1 MPRVF
6 PEAVQFVRHPLVM
19 ISFSIKIILIVCT
32 PNTFFAT
39 LAFSKMKREETID
52 YHIRSAWHAISRMY
66 NQQALKYDATMSM
79 GFALLVIDAEAGTP
93 ATKIAPMMGLEARS
107 LTRLLKSLEE
117 KGMVYREMD
126 KNDKRSV
133 RIFLTK
139 EGKKKRELARENV
152 VRFNETIQAEI
163 DTKKLDACFEVL
175 QQVNK
180 IVERSNVFEKELS

>member
-1 MPRVF
+1 
-6 PEAVQFVRHPLVM
+6 
-19 ISFSIKIILIVCT
+19 
-32 PNTFFAT
+32 
-39 LAFSKMKREETID
+39 MKREETID

-152 VRFNETIQAEI
+152 VRFNETIHAEI

>member
-1 MPRVF
+1 
-6 PEAVQFVRHPLVM
+6 
-19 ISFSIKIILIVCT
+19 
-32 PNTFFAT
+32 
-39 LAFSKMKREETID
+39 MKREETID

-79 GFALLVIDAEAGTP
+79 GFALLVIDAEEGTP

-117 KGMVYREMD
+117 KGMIYRETD
-126 KNDKRSV
+126 KIDKRSV

-139 EGKKKRELARENV
+139 EGKKKREFARENV
-152 VRFNETIQAEI
+152 LRFNESVREEVSEAR
-163 DTKKLDACFEVL
+163 LMACFEVL

-180 IVERSNVFEKELS
+180 IIERNNINEKALV

>member
-1 MPRVF
+1 
-6 PEAVQFVRHPLVM
+6 
-19 ISFSIKIILIVCT
+19 
-32 PNTFFAT
+32 
-39 LAFSKMKREETID
+39 MKREETID

-117 KGMVYREMD
+117 KGMVYRETD

-139 EGKKKRELARENV
+139 EGKKKRELAKENV
-152 VRFNETIQAEI
+152 VRFNETVRAEI
-163 DTKKLDACFEVL
+163 DTDKLNACLEVL
-175 QQVNK
+175 QQVNR
-180 IVERSNVFEKELS
+180 IVERSNVFEKELG

>member
-1 MPRVF
+1 
-6 PEAVQFVRHPLVM
+6 
-19 ISFSIKIILIVCT
+19 
-32 PNTFFAT
+32 
-39 LAFSKMKREETID
+39 MKREETID

-152 VRFNETIQAEI
+152 VRFNETIHAEI
-163 DTKKLDACFEVL
+163 DTRKLDACFEVL
-175 QQVNK
+175 QQVNR
-180 IVERSNVFEKELS
+180 IVERSNVFEKELG

>member
-1 MPRVF
+1 
-6 PEAVQFVRHPLVM
+6 
-19 ISFSIKIILIVCT
+19 
-32 PNTFFAT
+32 
-39 LAFSKMKREETID
+39 MKREETID

-79 GFALLVIDAEAGTP
+79 GFALLVIDGEEGTP

-117 KGMVYREMD
+117 KGMIYREID
-126 KNDKRSV
+126 KSDKRSV

-139 EGKKKRELARENV
+139 EGKKKREFARENV
-152 VRFNETIQAEI
+152 LRFNEAVRDEVSEA
-163 DTKKLDACFEVL
+163 KLLACFEVL

-180 IVERSNVFEKELS
+180 IIERNSINEKALV

>member
-1 MPRVF
+1 
-6 PEAVQFVRHPLVM
+6 
-19 ISFSIKIILIVCT
+19 
-32 PNTFFAT
+32 
-39 LAFSKMKREETID
+39 MKREETID

>member
-1 MPRVF
+1 
-6 PEAVQFVRHPLVM
+6 
-19 ISFSIKIILIVCT
+19 
-32 PNTFFAT
+32 
-39 LAFSKMKREETID
+39 MKREETID

-180 IVERSNVFEKELS
+180 IVERSNVFEKELG

>member
-1 MPRVF
+1 
-6 PEAVQFVRHPLVM
+6 
-19 ISFSIKIILIVCT
+19 
-32 PNTFFAT
+32 
-39 LAFSKMKREETID
+39 MKREETID

-79 GFALLVIDAEAGTP
+79 GFALLVIEAEAGTP

-117 KGMVYREMD
+117 KGMVYRETD

-139 EGKKKRELARENV
+139 EGKKKRELAKENV
-152 VRFNETIQAEI
+152 VRFNETVRAEI
-163 DTKKLDACFEVL
+163 DTDKLNACLEVL
-175 QQVNK
+175 QQVNR
-180 IVERSNVFEKELS
+180 IVERSNVFEKELG

>member
-1 MPRVF
+1 
-6 PEAVQFVRHPLVM
+6 
-19 ISFSIKIILIVCT
+19 
-32 PNTFFAT
+32 
-39 LAFSKMKREETID
+39 MKREETID

-79 GFALLVIDAEAGTP
+79 GFALLVIEAEAGTP

-117 KGMVYREMD
+117 KGMVYRETD

-152 VRFNETIQAEI
+152 VRFNETVRAEI
-163 DTKKLDACFEVL
+163 DTDKLNACLEVL
-175 QQVNK
+175 QQVNR
-180 IVERSNVFEKELS
+180 IVERSNVFEKELG